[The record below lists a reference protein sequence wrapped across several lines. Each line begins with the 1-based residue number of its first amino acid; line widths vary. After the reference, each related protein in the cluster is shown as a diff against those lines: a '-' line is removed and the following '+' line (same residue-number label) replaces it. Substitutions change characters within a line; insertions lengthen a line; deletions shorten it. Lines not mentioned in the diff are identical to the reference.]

1 MGGTG
6 YDVESSAIRRYAN
19 AADHAADQVEK
30 IRTRINGLK
39 LSSGVFGRLSE
50 SDSLK
55 ADYDKQSE
63 EAVDDLHDVKQSLSG
78 IADGV
83 RLTAD
88 TYDNNE
94 DDQVHAL
101 GGGQA

>member
-6 YDVESSAIRRYAN
+6 CDVESKALRRYAT
-19 AADHAADQVEK
+19 AADQAADQVEK

-39 LSSGVFGRLSE
+39 LSSSVFGQLSE

-63 EAVDDLHDVKQSLSG
+63 EAVDDLHDVKESLGG
-78 IADGV
+78 IADAM
-83 RLTAD
+83 RLTAEA
-88 TYDNNE
+88 YDNNE
-94 DDQVHAL
+94 EAQVQAF
-101 GGGQA
+101 GGEA